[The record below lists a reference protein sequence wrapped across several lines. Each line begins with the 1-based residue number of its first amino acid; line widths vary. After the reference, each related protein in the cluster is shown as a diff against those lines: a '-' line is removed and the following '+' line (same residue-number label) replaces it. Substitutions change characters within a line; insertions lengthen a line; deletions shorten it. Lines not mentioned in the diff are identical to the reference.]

1 MNQLHIRIS
10 NRWIST
16 NLELDVRM
24 EVIVQIPMHPKV
36 HVYADKAIDFDFR
49 SVSWN
54 VYFSAQC

>member
-1 MNQLHIRIS
+1 MNQLHMRIS

-24 EVIVQIPMHPKV
+24 EVIVQILMHPKV
-36 HVYADKAIDFDFR
+36 HVYAIDFDFR

>member
-1 MNQLHIRIS
+1 M
-10 NRWIST
+10 
-16 NLELDVRM
+16 RM
-24 EVIVQIPMHPKV
+24 EVIVQIFMHPKV